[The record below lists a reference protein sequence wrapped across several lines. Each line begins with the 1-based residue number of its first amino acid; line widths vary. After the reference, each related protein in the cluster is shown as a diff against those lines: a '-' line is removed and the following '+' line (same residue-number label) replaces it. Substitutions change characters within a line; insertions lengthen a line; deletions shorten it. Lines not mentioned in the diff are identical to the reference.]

1 MVYETVIGLEIHAE
15 LKTKTKIFCS
25 CSTEFGKKPNENT
38 CPICLGIPG
47 TLPVLN
53 EDVINKNVDKLK
65 FLFNQCKIVKNRFFD
80 NDKVICAPAFETPI
94 EAKSYI
100 ANMDIFVG
108 ARMHATIGAVSA
120 GVATIP
126 FAYSKKFKTMFG
138 NLDYKYVIEARNMD
152 TDAALKQ
159 TKDWIVNYNELEKAS
174 LKAREKTRDKL
185 NLLKKEIS
193 VFVNK

>member
-1 MVYETVIGLEIHAE
+1 MNLIEKLLEMDKYAVHLIPHVISTNNYNNAE
-15 LKTKTKIFCS
+15 NDLR
-25 CSTEFGKKPNENT
+25 P
-38 CPICLGIPG
+38 
-47 TLPVLN
+47 
-53 EDVINKNVDKLK
+53 
-65 FLFNQCKIVKNRFFD
+65 CKEVKNRFFD